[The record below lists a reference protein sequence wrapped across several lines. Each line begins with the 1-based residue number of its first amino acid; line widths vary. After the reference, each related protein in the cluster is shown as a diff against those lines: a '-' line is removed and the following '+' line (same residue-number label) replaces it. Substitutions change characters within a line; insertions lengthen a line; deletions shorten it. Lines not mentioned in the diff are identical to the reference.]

1 MLSDLTRNTI
11 EYYESHDMRKA
22 INNSGQAWVG
32 ICNLGDPDRVIDSQ
46 IPRSPNILLL
56 LSVLPCN
63 DDDDKEGKHVRAH
76 RDVPSDEDTPRPL
89 HTSFN
94 PYPNCLRTRQA
105 CLPSLRY
112 LHTASRPIHTTS
124 DLIISAMSAGT
135 SYTSVIFSAP
145 QKRTRTDASTEPG
158 ASRRSSRRRDSGLYD
173 PNKPVLLHENI
184 IDGAIATPEVLTD
197 FEFALCDADT
207 DTWL

>member
-11 EYYESHDMRKA
+11 EYYERHDMRRV

-46 IPRSPNILLL
+46 IPRSPNIVLL

-76 RDVPSDEDTPRPL
+76 RDVSSDEDTPRPL

-112 LHTASRPIHTTS
+112 FHTASRPIHTTT
-124 DLIISAMSAGT
+124 DLIILAMSAGA
-135 SYTSVIFSAP
+135 SFASDKYSAP
-145 QKRTRTDASTEPG
+145 QKRVHPDASTEPS
-158 ASRRSSRRRDSGLYD
+158 ASRRGSRGRDSGLYD
-173 PNKPVLLHENI
+173 PNKPVLLHEDI
-184 IDGAIATPEVLTD
+184 VDGNIATVEVLMD
-197 FEFALCDADT
+197 FGFALCDAT
-207 DTWL
+207 SDTWL

>member
-1 MLSDLTRNTI
+1 MGRYLLS
-11 EYYESHDMRKA
+11 
-22 INNSGQAWVG
+22 
-32 ICNLGDPDRVIDSQ
+32 GDPDRVIDSQ

-63 DDDDKEGKHVRAH
+63 DDDKEGKHVRAH
-76 RDVPSDEDTPRPL
+76 RDVSPDEDTPRPL
-89 HTSFN
+89 HTSLN
-94 PYPNCLRTRQA
+94 SSPNCFRNRQA

-112 LHTASRPIHTTS
+112 LHTVSRPIHTTS
-124 DLIISAMSAGT
+124 DLIILAMSTGA
-135 SYTSVIFSAP
+135 SFASAVFSTP
-145 QKRTRTDASTEPG
+145 QSLTHPGASTEAG

-197 FEFALCDADT
+197 FGFALCDADT